1 MSMSIGP
8 DDINQIAHLAR
19 LKIDEKDIPKLK
31 ADLGNILSLV
41 DQLQAVNTDDIIPM
55 AHPMD
60 AVQILRK
67 DVVTETDNR
76 EKYQKVAPNT
86 EDGLYLVPKVIE

>member
-1 MSMSIGP
+1 MSIGP

-19 LKIDEKDIPKLK
+19 LKIDEQDIPKLRG
-31 ADLGNILSLV
+31 DLANILSLV
-41 DQLQAVNTDDIIPM
+41 DQLQAVNTDDIVPM

-67 DVVTETDNR
+67 DVVTETNHR
-76 EKYQKVAPNT
+76 EKYQKIAPNT

>member
-1 MSMSIGP
+1 L
-8 DDINQIAHLAR
+8 LA
-19 LKIDEKDIPKLK
+19 LKLTKDIPKLK

>member
-8 DDINQIAHLAR
+8 DVINQIAHLAR

-76 EKYQKVAPNT
+76 EKYQKIAPNT

>member
-1 MSMSIGP
+1 MSIGP

>member
-1 MSMSIGP
+1 MSIGP

-19 LKIDEKDIPKLK
+19 LKIDDKDIPKLK
-31 ADLGNILSLV
+31 NDLGNILSLV
-41 DQLQAVNTDDIIPM
+41 DQLQAVNTDNILPM

-60 AVQILRK
+60 AVQILRR

-76 EKYQKVAPNT
+76 EKYQKIAPNT

>member
-1 MSMSIGP
+1 MTIGP

-19 LKIDEKDIPKLK
+19 LKIDEKDIPKLS

>member
-1 MSMSIGP
+1 MSIGP

-19 LKIDEKDIPKLK
+19 LKIEEQDIPKLRD
-31 ADLGNILSLV
+31 DLTNILSLV
-41 DQLQAVNTDDIIPM
+41 DQLQAVNTDDIVPM

-67 DVVTETDNR
+67 DVVTETDHR
-76 EKYQKVAPNT
+76 EKYQKIAPNT

>member
-1 MSMSIGP
+1 MSIGP
-8 DDINQIAHLAR
+8 DDINQIAHLTR

-41 DQLQAVNTDDIIPM
+41 DQLQAVNTDGIVPM

-67 DVVTETDNR
+67 DVVTETNNR
-76 EKYQKVAPNT
+76 EKYQKIAPST

>member
-67 DVVTETDNR
+67 DVVTETNNR
-76 EKYQKVAPNT
+76 DKYQKVAPNT

>member
-1 MSMSIGP
+1 MSIGP

-67 DVVTETDNR
+67 DVVTETNNR
-76 EKYQKVAPNT
+76 DKYQKVAPNT

>member
-1 MSMSIGP
+1 MSMTIGP

-19 LKIDEKDIPKLK
+19 LKIDEKDIPKLS

>member
-1 MSMSIGP
+1 MSLGP

-31 ADLGNILSLV
+31 NDLGNILSLV
-41 DQLQAVNTDDIIPM
+41 DQLQAVNTDGILPM

-60 AVQILRK
+60 AVQLLRK

-76 EKYQKVAPNT
+76 EKYQKIAPNT

>member
-1 MSMSIGP
+1 MSIGA

-19 LKIDEKDIPKLK
+19 LKIDEQDIPKLSG
-31 ADLGNILSLV
+31 DLANILSLV
-41 DQLQAVNTDDIIPM
+41 DQLQAVNTDGIIPM

-67 DVVTETDNR
+67 DVVTEIDNR
-76 EKYQKVAPNT
+76 EKYQKIAPNT

>member
-1 MSMSIGP
+1 MSIGP

-19 LKIDEKDIPKLK
+19 LKIDENDIPKLSD
-31 ADLGNILSLV
+31 DLGNILSLV

-67 DVVTETDNR
+67 DEVTETDNR

>member
-1 MSMSIGP
+1 MSIGP

-19 LKIDEKDIPKLK
+19 LKIDEKDVPKLCG
-31 ADLGNILSLV
+31 DLDNILSLV
-41 DQLQAVNTDDIIPM
+41 DQLQAVNTVDVVPM

-67 DVVTETDNR
+67 DVVTETNHR
-76 EKYQKVAPNT
+76 EKYQAVAPNT

>member
-1 MSMSIGP
+1 MSIGP

-19 LKIDEKDIPKLK
+19 LKIDEKDVPKLRG
-31 ADLGNILSLV
+31 DLDNILSLV
-41 DQLQAVNTDDIIPM
+41 DQLQAVNTDGVTPM

-67 DVVTETDNR
+67 DVVTESNHR
-76 EKYQKVAPNT
+76 EKYQAVAPNT

>member
-19 LKIDEKDIPKLK
+19 LKIDEQDIPKLK

-41 DQLQAVNTDDIIPM
+41 DQLQAVNTDGIIPM

-76 EKYQKVAPNT
+76 EEYQKIAPNT

>member
-1 MSMSIGP
+1 MSIGP

-41 DQLQAVNTDDIIPM
+41 DQLQAVNTDGISPM

-76 EKYQKVAPNT
+76 EKYQKIAPNT

>member
-19 LKIDEKDIPKLK
+19 LKIDEQDIPKLK

-67 DVVTETDNR
+67 DVVTETNNR
-76 EKYQKVAPNT
+76 DKYQKVAPNT

>member
-1 MSMSIGP
+1 MSIGP

-19 LKIDEKDIPKLK
+19 LNIDEKDIPKLK

-76 EKYQKVAPNT
+76 EKYQKIAPNT

>member
-1 MSMSIGP
+1 MSIGP

-19 LKIDEKDIPKLK
+19 LKIAEQDIPKLK
-31 ADLGNILSLV
+31 DDLGNILSLV
-41 DQLQAVNTDDIIPM
+41 DQLQAVNTDDILPM

-60 AVQILRK
+60 AEQILRK

-76 EKYQKVAPNT
+76 DKYQKVAPNT

>member
-1 MSMSIGP
+1 MAIGP

-19 LKIDEKDIPKLK
+19 LKIDEQDVPKLK

-41 DQLQAVNTDDIIPM
+41 DQLQAVNTDEIIPM

-60 AVQILRK
+60 AVQRLRK
-67 DVVTETDNR
+67 DVVTESNHR
-76 EKYQKVAPNT
+76 EQYQQVAPNT

>member
-8 DDINQIAHLAR
+8 NDINQIAHLAR
-19 LKIDEKDIPKLK
+19 LKIDDKDIPKLK
-31 ADLGNILSLV
+31 NDLGNILSLV
-41 DQLQAVNTDDIIPM
+41 DQLQAVNTDNILPM

-60 AVQILRK
+60 AVQILRR

-76 EKYQKVAPNT
+76 EKYQKIAPNT

>member
-1 MSMSIGP
+1 MSIGP

-19 LKIDEKDIPKLK
+19 LKIDEQDIPKLSD
-31 ADLGNILSLV
+31 DLGNILSLV
-41 DQLQAVNTDDIIPM
+41 DQLQAVNTDNISPM

-67 DVVTETDNR
+67 DVVTETNNR
-76 EKYQKVAPNT
+76 DKYQKVAPNT
-86 EDGLYLVPKVIE
+86 EDGLYLVPQVIE

>member
-1 MSMSIGP
+1 MSIGP

-19 LKIDEKDIPKLK
+19 LKIDEQDIPKLSD
-31 ADLGNILSLV
+31 DLGNILSLV
-41 DQLQAVNTDDIIPM
+41 DQLQAVNTDDILPM

-67 DVVTETDNR
+67 DVVTEENNR
-76 EKYQKVAPNT
+76 DKYQQVAPNT

>member
-1 MSMSIGP
+1 MSMSIGA

-19 LKIDEKDIPKLK
+19 LKIDEQDIPKLSG
-31 ADLGNILSLV
+31 DLANILSLV
-41 DQLQAVNTDDIIPM
+41 DQLQAVNTDGIIPM

-67 DVVTETDNR
+67 DVVTEIDNR
-76 EKYQKVAPNT
+76 EKYQKIAPNT